1 MTLQKGWIWRVLLAG
16 AVFLVA
22 AAVFF
27 VVRSGMGREGHP
39 AIGDANGKPG
49 PVPRA
54 RSHDDDT
61 QQPAARPGA
70 RSRVDQLLEKWRA
83 LPESDAER
91 QLLIDECVKALSCS
105 NEMLELF
112 DKMNRISHTAG
123 IDDISQRIEKILKS
137 GDCRAMREDLTLIK
151 VSDKRAARYKRSWSF
166 SAGLGCPPEEFAAFC
181 AKLDPISARN
191 ATYGRGLALG
201 KTDPLGGLAMTLS
214 VFPESGIPAR
224 EGDVQQLDETYEIL
238 EHMMRRLRNS
248 GDCMKAL
255 DMLPKGD
262 LAKGDGARNGYN
274 VLAEQLAKFDPA
286 GAAELVLKNPELYSG
301 WTTEIVYRSLPKAD
315 RRGWLDKLP
324 RGEQLD
330 EVLESLRLPRI
341 LNSEFDVIPPTND
354 WIGKGLIE
362 LKELRALTEQI
373 GNEATRQRRLQ
384 LIDRK
389 IAEFD
394 KLALGTSPKP
404 WVWALLAFGSVVLIA
419 VVVLFVVRAHGGLKS
434 GSETERK

>member
-27 VVRSGMGREGHP
+27 VVRSGMGREGDP

-49 PVPRA
+49 PAPRA
-54 RSHDDDT
+54 RSHDNDT

-91 QLLIDECVKALSCS
+91 ELLIDECIKALSCS

-112 DKMNRISHTAG
+112 DKMERISHTAG
-123 IDDISQRIEKILKS
+123 IDDIYQHIHKILKS
-137 GDCRAMREDLTLIK
+137 GDCRAMREDLALMK
-151 VSDKRAARYKRSWSF
+151 VVDKSSARYKRSWSF
-166 SAGLGCPPEEFAAFC
+166 SAGEGCPPAEFAAFC

-191 ATYGRGLALG
+191 ATYGRGLALAR
-201 KTDPLGGLAMTLS
+201 TDPLGGLAMTLS

-238 EHMMRRLRNS
+238 VHMMRRLKNA

-262 LAKGDGARNGYN
+262 LAKGDGARNGYGA
-274 VLAEQLAKFDPA
+274 LAEQLAKFDPA
-286 GAAELVLKNPELYSG
+286 GAAELVLKSPELYSD
-301 WTTEIVYRSLPKAD
+301 WSTIYVYYALPKDD

-324 RGEQLD
+324 RGEHFD
-330 EVLESLRLPRI
+330 AVLAALRLPRI

-362 LKELRALTEQI
+362 LKEVRALTEQI
-373 GNEATRQRRLQ
+373 GNEASRQRRLQ

-389 IAEFD
+389 IADFE

-404 WVWALLAFGSVVLIA
+404 WVWALLALGAVFLIA
-419 VVVLFVVRAHGGLKS
+419 VVVFSVVRAHGGLKS
-434 GSETERK
+434 GS